1 MENLMYYVW
10 QQRLFSS
17 IATVDGEPIEI
28 IHPGQRNTE
37 AGPDFFNA
45 KIRMDG
51 LTFAGNVEMH
61 VRSSDWYRHK
71 HNDDRAYDS
80 VILHVVM
87 QADAMIRLHDG
98 TPLRT
103 VVMHIPND
111 ILSRHNELLTDR
123 DPFCPIRC
131 ATRLGEL
138 PSLLIHDWQTA
149 LCTQRMIEKTN
160 RVRDLVDNQLF
171 GWREA
176 FYVVLTRSLGTGVN
190 SDAMER
196 LARSLR
202 LSCILHH
209 KDNLIQIEALLLGQ
223 AGLLE
228 LPENCFEVSNT
239 QSTSKEKQASI
250 PQYDKSTSKKEILKR
265 EYAFLRQKFSLNPLP
280 FQVWKLGGVRPQAQP
295 HNRLIALAQL
305 LFTHKDLF
313 DEICSATDLNSIYK
327 ILSVNG
333 IGQQTIHS
341 LIINAVVPI
350 LIGYAQWR
358 GDDEK
363 CEEALMMLERVPA
376 ENNRYIQQWIER
388 GIPVRSA
395 FDTQALLH
403 LHRTYCQHH
412 LCMHCRWGC
421 YFVRKR

>member
-17 IATVDGEPIEI
+17 IVTIDGEPIEI
-28 IHPGQRNTE
+28 THPGQRNTG

-61 VRSSDWYRHK
+61 VRASDWYRHR
-71 HNDDRAYDS
+71 HNEDRAYDS

-87 QADAMIRLHDG
+87 QADAQVRLHDG
-98 TPLRT
+98 TLLRT

-111 ILSRHNELLTDR
+111 ILARHNELLADR
-123 DPFCPIRC
+123 DPFCQIRC
-131 ATRLGEL
+131 APRLGEL
-138 PSLLIHDWQTA
+138 SPILIHDWQTA
-149 LCTQRMIEKTN
+149 LCTQRMIDKTK
-160 RVRDLVDNQLF
+160 RVRDLVDNQLL

-176 FYVVLTRSLGTGVN
+176 FYVVLTRSFGTGAN

-196 LARSLR
+196 LARSLP

-209 KDNLIQIEALLLGQ
+209 KDNLVQIEAMLLGQ

-228 LPENCFEVSNT
+228 NAPV
-239 QSTSKEKQASI
+239 
-250 PQYDKSTSKKEILKR
+250 PQKEILRR
-265 EYAFLRQKFSLNPLP
+265 EYTFLKQKFSLTPLP
-280 FQVWKLGGVRPQAQP
+280 VSAWKFGGVRPQAQP
-295 HNRLIALAQL
+295 HNRLHSLALL

-313 DEICSATDLNSIYK
+313 DEICSAPGLKTLYR
-327 ILSVNG
+327 ILSVIG
-333 IGQQTIHS
+333 IGQQTQQS
-341 LIINAVVPI
+341 LIINAIVPI
-350 LIGYAQWR
+350 LIGFAQWK
-358 GDDEK
+358 GDEEK
-363 CEEALMMLERVPA
+363 CEEALMLLEQLPA
-376 ENNRYIQQWIER
+376 ESNRYIQQWIER

-403 LHRTYCQHH
+403 LYRNYCQHH

-421 YFVRKR
+421 YLVRKASAH

>member
-1 MENLMYYVW
+1 MESLMYYVW

-17 IATVDGEPIEI
+17 IVTIDGEPIEI
-28 IHPGQRNTE
+28 IHPGQRNIG

-51 LTFAGNVEMH
+51 ITFAGNVEFH
-61 VRSSDWYRHK
+61 VRASDWYRHN
-71 HNDDRAYDS
+71 HQEDRTYDS

-87 QADAMIRLHDG
+87 QADALIKLHDG
-98 TPLRT
+98 TPVRT
-103 VVMHIPND
+103 VVMHIPAE
-111 ILSRHNELLTDR
+111 ILARHNELLADR
-123 DPFCPIRC
+123 DPFCQIRC

-138 PSLLIHDWQTA
+138 STLQIHDWQTA
-149 LCTQRMIEKTN
+149 LCTQRMIDKTK
-160 RVRDLVDNQLF
+160 RVRDLVDNQLL

-176 FYVVLTRSLGTGVN
+176 FYVVLTRSLGTGAN

-196 LARSLR
+196 LARSLP

-209 KDNLIQIEALLLGQ
+209 KDNLVQIEALLLGQ
-223 AGLLE
+223 AGLLDLQE
-228 LPENCFEVSNT
+228 SYYEDNSISSSST
-239 QSTSKEKQASI
+239 QNNQI
-250 PQYDKSTSKKEILKR
+250 SKKALLKR
-265 EYAFLRQKFSLNPLP
+265 EYAFLRQKFSLTPMP
-280 FQVWKLGGVRPQAQP
+280 FSAWKFGGVRPQAQP
-295 HNRLIALAQL
+295 HNRLRSLALL

-313 DEICSATDLNSIYK
+313 DEICNAPDLKALYR

-333 IGQQTIHS
+333 IGQQTLQS
-341 LIINAVVPI
+341 LIINAIVPI
-350 LIGYAQWR
+350 LIGFAQWK
-358 GDDEK
+358 GDEEK
-363 CEEALMMLERVPA
+363 CEETLMMLEQVPA

-403 LHRTYCQHH
+403 LYRNYCQHH

-421 YFVRKR
+421 YFVRRASRS